1 MNYFIQFLTYF
12 RILIAPIIF
21 ILITLY
27 DSYGWALFLFF
38 LASISDYWDGFLAR
52 KYNLESII
60 GAVLDPIADKIL
72 VTFLILALSIE
83 LSSIFIGLVGGLMLA
98 REFWVGAL
106 RDLNARKG
114 NSEATKVTFLAKIK
128 TSIQFLTF
136 SFIYL
141 GYINN
146 SLILFISNFF
156 LFLAL
161 IITLQTGLSY
171 TIATF
176 KNRAGW
182 QSGYAAACKAVYA
195 GSIPAS
201 ASIFFKMS
209 ISSIYKELIC

>member
-21 ILITLY
+21 LLITFY
-27 DSYGWALFLFF
+27 DSYGLALFLFI

-52 KYNLESII
+52 KYKLESII

-83 LSSIFIGLVGGLMLA
+83 LSSIFIGMIGGLMLV

-106 RDLNARKG
+106 RDLNARQN
-114 NSEATKVTFLAKIK
+114 NSDATKVTLIAKTK
-128 TSIQFLTF
+128 TFIQFITF
-136 SFIYL
+136 SLYL
-141 GYINN
+141 FGLALNN
-146 SLILFISNFF
+146 ALLLFLSNFL

-171 TIATF
+171 TMSTF
-176 KNRAGW
+176 KD
-182 QSGYAAACKAVYA
+182 
-195 GSIPAS
+195 
-201 ASIFFKMS
+201 
-209 ISSIYKELIC
+209 